1 MQEVETHKEQS
12 FIKEEIDAELGVSL
26 RKEFLILFAF
36 YRFRLMTF

>member
-26 RKEFLILFAF
+26 RQEFLIFLAF
-36 YRFRLMTF
+36 YRFRLIDF

>member
-26 RKEFLILFAF
+26 STEIEFFWLFTD
-36 YRFRLMTF
+36 LD